1 MKRNGRKEVTMIRFE
16 GVAADGGFVFQAAVF
31 SPNVGGN
38 WTETAFKATAYA
50 DGVME
55 VAIDYGESISRV
67 AELVS
72 GMFSKKSNFANL
84 DSVILNYN
92 NIRLQVGKNTGRKSI
107 ICMLMKAMA
116 MPGYKDVDNDVS
128 VDTETCQKRI
138 PLRDSDSDLFNLRDE
153 IYTNSFRFDEISNWG
168 KDLWFRN
175 PTTRESIII
184 SSIKDGIVTV
194 ESTAGGLISDF
205 VAELRKFFIPYS
217 NFYGVKAVEVEFN
230 QFAIRVDEQN
240 SGRILYLYERSCDMS
255 GGLWEK
261 EMQEYYN
268 SPEYVRDHAKSLKK
282 ENRKKAVVQK
292 VRQFQKRNADFTIAD
307 KKKQEEWEN
316 CKAINSKDGY
326 SNCVIYYTI
335 LWAQYMEYLIAKHDK
350 KLSDVWDMSS
360 HLADIYGITGFMYG
374 CAVSIL
380 SSVWKY
386 GEELRVQHNSKYNHE
401 GDGVV
406 NPAILTISA

>member
-1 MKRNGRKEVTMIRFE
+1 MRRNGRKEVTMISFN
-16 GVAADGGFVFQAAVF
+16 GVAVDGGFVFKASVF
-31 SPNVGGN
+31 LSSIGGN

-55 VAIDYGESISRV
+55 IAIDCTETIQRV

-72 GMFSKKSNFANL
+72 GMFSRKSNFTNL
-84 DSVILNYN
+84 DSVILNYR
-92 NIRLQVGKNTGRKSI
+92 NIRLQIGKSTGRKDI
-107 ICMLMKAMA
+107 ICMLMKAMSA
-116 MPGYKDVDNDVS
+116 SDYKDGDNEVS
-128 VDTETCQKRI
+128 VDTQTCQKRNL
-138 PLRDSDSDLFNLRDE
+138 LRDSDRPNMRYE
-153 IYTNSFRFDEISNWG
+153 IYTNFFHFDEIFKWG
-168 KDLWFRN
+168 KSLWFRN
-175 PTTRESIII
+175 PDTRESIII

-194 ESTAGGLISDF
+194 ESSASDLISDF
-205 VAELRKFFIPYS
+205 VAELKKFFVPYS
-217 NFYGVKAVEVEFN
+217 NFYGVKALEVEFN
-230 QFAIRVDEQN
+230 QFSIRVDEQN
-240 SGRILYLYERSCDMS
+240 TDRILYLYKRSCDMS
-255 GGLWEK
+255 SGLWEK

-292 VRQFQKRNADFTIAD
+292 VRQFQKRNADFAIAD

-316 CKAINSKDGY
+316 CKAINFKDGY
-326 SNCVIYYTI
+326 SNCVIDYTI
-335 LWAQYMEYLIAKHDK
+335 LWAQYMEYLMAKHDK

>member
-1 MKRNGRKEVTMIRFE
+1 MRRNGRKEVTMIRFE
-16 GVAADGGFVFQAAVF
+16 GVATDGGFVFKASVF
-31 SPNVGGN
+31 LPNIGSN

-55 VAIDYGESISRV
+55 IAIDCTETIPRV

-72 GMFSKKSNFANL
+72 GMFSRKSNFTNL
-84 DSVILNYN
+84 DSVILNYR
-92 NIRLQVGKNTGRKSI
+92 NIRLQIGRSTGRKDI
-107 ICMLMKAMA
+107 ICMLMKAMSA
-116 MPGYKDVDNDVS
+116 SDYKDGDNEVS
-128 VDTETCQKRI
+128 VDTQTCQKRN
-138 PLRDSDSDLFNLRDE
+138 PLRDSDRPNMRYE
-153 IYTNSFRFDEISNWG
+153 IYTNFFRFDEIFKWG
-168 KDLWFRN
+168 KSLWFRN
-175 PTTRESIII
+175 PDTRESIII

-194 ESTAGGLISDF
+194 ESSAGGLISDF
-205 VAELRKFFIPYS
+205 VAELKKFFVPYS
-217 NFYGVKAVEVEFN
+217 NFYGVKALEVEFN
-230 QFAIRVDEQN
+230 QFSIRVDEQN
-240 SGRILYLYERSCDMS
+240 TDRILYLYKRSCDMS
-255 GGLWEK
+255 SGLWEK

-268 SPEYVRDHAKSLKK
+268 SPGYVRDHAKSLKK

-326 SNCVIYYTI
+326 SNCVIDYTI
-335 LWAQYMEYLIAKHDK
+335 LWAQYMEYLMAKHDK

>member
-1 MKRNGRKEVTMIRFE
+1 MRRNGRKEVTMIRFG
-16 GVAADGGFVFQAAVF
+16 GVAADGGFVFKAAVF

-50 DGVME
+50 DGVMKI
-55 VAIDYGESISRV
+55 AIDYAESISRV

-84 DSVILNYN
+84 NSVILNYR
-92 NIRLQVGKNTGRKSI
+92 NIRLQVGKSTGRKDI
-107 ICMLMKAMA
+107 ICMLMKAMSI
-116 MPGYKDVDNDVS
+116 PNYKDGDNDVS
-128 VDTETCQKRI
+128 VDIQTCQKRN
-138 PLRDSDSDLFNLRDE
+138 PLRNSDRQNMRYE
-153 IYTNSFRFDEISNWG
+153 IYTNSFSFDEIFKWG
-168 KDLWFRN
+168 KSLWFRN
-175 PTTRESIII
+175 PVTRESIII

-194 ESTAGGLISDF
+194 YSAAGDLISDF
-205 VAELRKFFIPYS
+205 VAELRKFFVPYS

-230 QFAIRVDEQN
+230 QFSIRVDEQN
-240 SGRILYLYERSCDMS
+240 CDRILYLYERSCGMS
-255 GGLWEK
+255 SGLWEK
-261 EMQEYYN
+261 ELQEYYN
-268 SPEYVRDHAKSLKK
+268 LPEYVRDHAKSLKR
-282 ENRKKAVVQK
+282 ESRKNVVVQK
-292 VRQFQKRNADFTIAD
+292 VRQFQKQNADFAIAD

-316 CKAINSKDGY
+316 CKAINSKDDY
-326 SNCVIYYTI
+326 SNCVIDYTI
-335 LWAQYMEYLIAKHDK
+335 LWAQYMEYLMAKHNK

-386 GEELRVQHNSKYNHE
+386 GEELRMQHNSKYNHK

>member
-1 MKRNGRKEVTMIRFE
+1 
-16 GVAADGGFVFQAAVF
+16 
-31 SPNVGGN
+31 
-38 WTETAFKATAYA
+38 
-50 DGVME
+50 
-55 VAIDYGESISRV
+55 
-67 AELVS
+67 
-72 GMFSKKSNFANL
+72 
-84 DSVILNYN
+84 
-92 NIRLQVGKNTGRKSI
+92 
-107 ICMLMKAMA
+107 MLMKAMA

-175 PTTRESIII
+175 PATRESIII

-261 EMQEYYN
+261 EMQE
-268 SPEYVRDHAKSLKK
+268 
-282 ENRKKAVVQK
+282 
-292 VRQFQKRNADFTIAD
+292 
-307 KKKQEEWEN
+307 
-316 CKAINSKDGY
+316 
-326 SNCVIYYTI
+326 
-335 LWAQYMEYLIAKHDK
+335 
-350 KLSDVWDMSS
+350 
-360 HLADIYGITGFMYG
+360 
-374 CAVSIL
+374 
-380 SSVWKY
+380 
-386 GEELRVQHNSKYNHE
+386 
-401 GDGVV
+401 
-406 NPAILTISA
+406 

>member
-1 MKRNGRKEVTMIRFE
+1 MRRNGRKEVTMIRFE
-16 GVAADGGFVFQAAVF
+16 GVATDGGFVFKASVF
-31 SPNVGGN
+31 LPNIGSN
-38 WTETAFKATAYA
+38 WKETAFKATAYA

-55 VAIDYGESISRV
+55 IAIDCTETIPRV

-72 GMFSKKSNFANL
+72 GMFSRKSNFTNL
-84 DSVILNYN
+84 DSVILNYR
-92 NIRLQVGKNTGRKSI
+92 NIRLQIGRSTGRKDI
-107 ICMLMKAMA
+107 ICMLMKAMSA
-116 MPGYKDVDNDVS
+116 SDYKDGDNEVS
-128 VDTETCQKRI
+128 VDTQTCQKRN
-138 PLRDSDSDLFNLRDE
+138 PLRDSDRPNMRYE
-153 IYTNSFRFDEISNWG
+153 IYTNFFRFDEIFKWG
-168 KDLWFRN
+168 KSLWFRN
-175 PTTRESIII
+175 PDTRESIII

-194 ESTAGGLISDF
+194 ESSAGGLISDF
-205 VAELRKFFIPYS
+205 VAELKKFFVPYS
-217 NFYGVKAVEVEFN
+217 NFYGVKALEVEFN
-230 QFAIRVDEQN
+230 QFSIRVDEQN
-240 SGRILYLYERSCDMS
+240 TDRILYLYKRSCDMS
-255 GGLWEK
+255 SGLWEK

-316 CKAINSKDGY
+316 CKAIKSKDGY
-326 SNCVIYYTI
+326 SNCVIDYTI
-335 LWAQYMEYLIAKHDK
+335 LWAQYMEYLMAKHDK

>member
-1 MKRNGRKEVTMIRFE
+1 
-16 GVAADGGFVFQAAVF
+16 
-31 SPNVGGN
+31 
-38 WTETAFKATAYA
+38 
-50 DGVME
+50 
-55 VAIDYGESISRV
+55 
-67 AELVS
+67 
-72 GMFSKKSNFANL
+72 
-84 DSVILNYN
+84 
-92 NIRLQVGKNTGRKSI
+92 
-107 ICMLMKAMA
+107 MLMKAMA

-326 SNCVIYYTI
+326 SNCVIDYTI

>member
-16 GVAADGGFVFQAAVF
+16 GVATDGGFVFLASVLL
-31 SPNVGGN
+31 PNIGSN
-38 WTETAFKATAYA
+38 WTETAFKATAYE

-55 VAIDYGESISRV
+55 IAIDCTETIPRV

-72 GMFSKKSNFANL
+72 GMFSRKSNFTNL
-84 DSVILNYN
+84 DSVILNYR
-92 NIRLQVGKNTGRKSI
+92 NIRLQIGRSTGRKDI
-107 ICMLMKAMA
+107 ICMLMKAMSA
-116 MPGYKDVDNDVS
+116 SDYKDGDNEVS
-128 VDTETCQKRI
+128 VDTQTCQKRN
-138 PLRDSDSDLFNLRDE
+138 PLRDSDRPNMRYE
-153 IYTNSFRFDEISNWG
+153 IYTNFFRFDEIFKWG
-168 KDLWFRN
+168 KSLWFRN
-175 PTTRESIII
+175 PDTRESIII

-194 ESTAGGLISDF
+194 ESSAGGLISDF
-205 VAELRKFFIPYS
+205 VAELKKFFVPYS
-217 NFYGVKAVEVEFN
+217 NFYGVKSLEVEFN
-230 QFAIRVDEQN
+230 QFSIRVDEQN
-240 SGRILYLYERSCDMS
+240 TDRILYLYKRSCDMS
-255 GGLWEK
+255 SGLWEK

-326 SNCVIYYTI
+326 SNCVIDYTI
-335 LWAQYMEYLIAKHDK
+335 LWAQYMEYLMAKHDK

>member
-55 VAIDYGESISRV
+55 IAIDYGESISRV

-175 PTTRESIII
+175 PATRESIII

-282 ENRKKAVVQK
+282 ESRKKVVVQK
-292 VRQFQKRNADFTIAD
+292 VRQFQKQNADFTITD

-316 CKAINSKDGY
+316 CKAINSKSDY
-326 SNCVIYYTI
+326 SNCVIDYTI
-335 LWAQYMEYLIAKHDK
+335 LWAQYMEYLMAKHDK
-350 KLSDVWDMSS
+350 KLSDIWDTSS

-380 SSVWKY
+380 SSIWKY

>member
-1 MKRNGRKEVTMIRFE
+1 MRRNGRKEVTMISFE
-16 GVAADGGFVFQAAVF
+16 GVAVDGGFVFKASVF
-31 SPNVGGN
+31 LPNIGGN
-38 WTETAFKATAYA
+38 WTETAFKVTAYE

-55 VAIDYGESISRV
+55 IAIDCTETIPRV

-72 GMFSKKSNFANL
+72 GMFSRKSNFTNL
-84 DSVILNYN
+84 DSVILNYR
-92 NIRLQVGKNTGRKSI
+92 NIHLQIGRSTGRKDI
-107 ICMLMKAMA
+107 ICMLMKAMSA
-116 MPGYKDVDNDVS
+116 SDYKDGDNEVS
-128 VDTETCQKRI
+128 VDTQTCQKRN
-138 PLRDSDSDLFNLRDE
+138 PLRDSDKSNMRYE
-153 IYTNSFRFDEISNWG
+153 IYTNFFRFDEIFKWG
-168 KDLWFRN
+168 KSLWFRN
-175 PTTRESIII
+175 PDTRESIII

-194 ESTAGGLISDF
+194 ESSVGGLISDF
-205 VAELRKFFIPYS
+205 VAELKKFFVPYS
-217 NFYGVKAVEVEFN
+217 NFYGVKALEVEFN
-230 QFAIRVDEQN
+230 QFSIKVDEQN
-240 SGRILYLYERSCDMS
+240 TDRILYLYKRSCDMS
-255 GGLWEK
+255 SGLWEK

-316 CKAINSKDGY
+316 CKAINSKDDY
-326 SNCVIYYTI
+326 SNCVIDYTI
-335 LWAQYMEYLIAKHDK
+335 LWAQYMEYLMAKHDK

>member
-1 MKRNGRKEVTMIRFE
+1 MRRNGRKEVTMIRFE
-16 GVAADGGFVFQAAVF
+16 GVATDGGFVFKASVF
-31 SPNVGGN
+31 LPNIGSN
-38 WTETAFKATAYA
+38 WKETAFKATAYA

-55 VAIDYGESISRV
+55 IAIDCTETIPRV

-72 GMFSKKSNFANL
+72 GMFSRKSNFTNL
-84 DSVILNYN
+84 DSVILNYR
-92 NIRLQVGKNTGRKSI
+92 NIRLQIGRSTGRKDI
-107 ICMLMKAMA
+107 ICMLMKAMSA
-116 MPGYKDVDNDVS
+116 SDYKDGDNEVS
-128 VDTETCQKRI
+128 VDTQTCQKRN
-138 PLRDSDSDLFNLRDE
+138 PLRDSDRPNMRYE
-153 IYTNSFRFDEISNWG
+153 IYTNFFRFDEIFKWG
-168 KDLWFRN
+168 KSLWFRN
-175 PTTRESIII
+175 PDTRESIII

-194 ESTAGGLISDF
+194 ESSAGGLISDF
-205 VAELRKFFIPYS
+205 VAELKKFFVPYS
-217 NFYGVKAVEVEFN
+217 NFYGVKALEVEFN
-230 QFAIRVDEQN
+230 QFSIRVDEQN
-240 SGRILYLYERSCDMS
+240 TDRILYLYKRSCDMS
-255 GGLWEK
+255 SGLWEK

-326 SNCVIYYTI
+326 SNCVIDYTI
-335 LWAQYMEYLIAKHDK
+335 LWAQYMEYLMAKHDK

>member
-1 MKRNGRKEVTMIRFE
+1 MKRNERKEVTMIRFE
-16 GVAADGGFVFQAAVF
+16 GVATDGGFVFEASVF
-31 SPNVGGN
+31 LPKIGIY
-38 WTETAFKATAYA
+38 WTTTAFKAIAYA

-55 VAIDYGESISRV
+55 IALDYKEGIHEV

-72 GMFSKKSNFANL
+72 GMFSRKSHFANL
-84 DSVILNYN
+84 DSVILNYR
-92 NIRLQVGKNTGRKSI
+92 NIRLQVGKNTGRKDI
-107 ICMLMKAMA
+107 VCMLMKAMSI
-116 MPGYKDVDNDVS
+116 PGYKDGDNDVS
-128 VDTETCQKRI
+128 VDTQTCQKNI
-138 PLRDSDSDLFNLRDE
+138 PLRDSDKYNMRYE
-153 IYTNSFRFDEISNWG
+153 IYTNSFRFDEIPEWR

-175 PTTRESIII
+175 LDTRRGIII
-184 SSIKDGIVTV
+184 SSIKDGIVKV
-194 ESTAGGLISDF
+194 ETIAGDFISDF
-205 VAELRKFFIPYS
+205 VAELKKFFVPYS
-217 NFYGVKAVEVEFN
+217 NFYGVKALEVEFN
-230 QFAIRVDEQN
+230 EFSIRVDEQN
-240 SGRILYLYERSCDMS
+240 VDSILYLYERSCDMS
-255 GGLWEK
+255 SGLFEK
-261 EMQEYYN
+261 ELQEYYN

-282 ENRKKAVVQK
+282 EYRKKAVVQK
-292 VRQFQKRNADFTIAD
+292 VRQFQKQNADFAITD

-316 CKAINSKDGY
+316 CKAINSKDDY
-326 SNCVIYYTI
+326 SNGVIDYTI
-335 LWAQYMEYLIAKHDK
+335 LWAQYMEYLMAKHDK

>member
-16 GVAADGGFVFQAAVF
+16 GVATDGGFVFLASVF
-31 SPNVGGN
+31 LPNIGSN
-38 WTETAFKATAYA
+38 WTETAFKATAYE

-55 VAIDYGESISRV
+55 IAIDCTETIPRV

-72 GMFSKKSNFANL
+72 GMFSRKSNFTNL
-84 DSVILNYN
+84 DSVILNYR
-92 NIRLQVGKNTGRKSI
+92 NIRLQIGRSTGRKDI
-107 ICMLMKAMA
+107 ICMLMKAMSA
-116 MPGYKDVDNDVS
+116 SDYKDSDNEVS
-128 VDTETCQKRI
+128 VDTQTCQKRN
-138 PLRDSDSDLFNLRDE
+138 PLRDSDRPNMRYE
-153 IYTNSFRFDEISNWG
+153 IYTNFFRFDEIFKWG
-168 KDLWFRN
+168 KSLWFRN
-175 PTTRESIII
+175 PDTRESIII

-194 ESTAGGLISDF
+194 ESSAGGLISDF
-205 VAELRKFFIPYS
+205 VAELKKFFVPYS
-217 NFYGVKAVEVEFN
+217 NFYGVKALEVEFN
-230 QFAIRVDEQN
+230 QFSIRVDEQN
-240 SGRILYLYERSCDMS
+240 TDRILYLYKRSCDMS
-255 GGLWEK
+255 SGLWEK

-316 CKAINSKDGY
+316 CKAINSKSDY
-326 SNCVIYYTI
+326 SNCVIDYTI
-335 LWAQYMEYLIAKHDK
+335 LWAQYMEYLMAKHDK

-386 GEELRVQHNSKYNHE
+386 GEELRVQHNSKYNHQ

>member
-1 MKRNGRKEVTMIRFE
+1 MRRNGRKEVTMVRFE
-16 GVAADGGFVFQAAVF
+16 GVAADGGFVFKAAVF
-31 SPNVGGN
+31 LPNIGGN
-38 WTETAFKATAYA
+38 WKETAFKTIAYV

-55 VAIDYGESISRV
+55 IAIDYTESISRV

-72 GMFSKKSNFANL
+72 GIFSKKSNFANL
-84 DSVILNYN
+84 DSVVLNYR
-92 NIRLQVGKNTGRKSI
+92 NIRLRVGKNTGRKDI

-116 MPGYKDVDNDVS
+116 MPSYKDGNNDVS
-128 VDTETCQKRI
+128 VDTQTCQKLI
-138 PLRDSDSDLFNLRDE
+138 PLRDSDFLNMPYE
-153 IYTNSFRFDEISNWG
+153 TYTNSFRFDEITEWG

-175 PTTRESIII
+175 PYTRDSMIV
-184 SSIKDGIVTV
+184 SLLKDGVATV
-194 ESTAGGLISDF
+194 DSVAGDTISEF
-205 VAELRKFFIPYS
+205 VSELRKFFVPYS

-240 SGRILYLYERSCDMS
+240 VDQILYLYQRSCAMS
-255 GGLWEK
+255 SGLWEK
-261 EMQEYYN
+261 ELQEYYN
-268 SPEYVRDHAKSLKK
+268 SPKYVRDHAKSIKK
-282 ENRKKAVVQK
+282 DYRKKVVVQK
-292 VRQFQKRNADFTIAD
+292 VRQFQKQNADFAISD

-326 SNCVIYYTI
+326 SNCVIDYTI
-335 LWAQYMEYLIAKHDK
+335 LWAQYMEYLMATQDK
-350 KLSDVWDMSS
+350 KVADVWDRSS
-360 HLADIYGITGFMYG
+360 HSADIYGITGFMYG

-386 GEELRVQHNSKYNHE
+386 GEELRMQHNSKYNHE

>member
-1 MKRNGRKEVTMIRFE
+1 MRRNGRKEVTMIRFE
-16 GVAADGGFVFQAAVF
+16 GVATDGGFVFKASVF
-31 SPNVGGN
+31 LPNIGSN
-38 WTETAFKATAYA
+38 WKETAFKATAYA

-55 VAIDYGESISRV
+55 IAIDCTETIPRV

-72 GMFSKKSNFANL
+72 GMFSRKSNFTNL
-84 DSVILNYN
+84 DSVILNYR
-92 NIRLQVGKNTGRKSI
+92 NIRLQIGRSTGRKDI
-107 ICMLMKAMA
+107 ICMLMKAMSA
-116 MPGYKDVDNDVS
+116 SDYKDGDNEVS
-128 VDTETCQKRI
+128 VDTQTCQKRN
-138 PLRDSDSDLFNLRDE
+138 PLRDSDRPNMRYE
-153 IYTNSFRFDEISNWG
+153 IYTNFFRFDEIFKWG
-168 KDLWFRN
+168 KSLWFRN
-175 PTTRESIII
+175 PDTRESIII

-194 ESTAGGLISDF
+194 ESSAGGLISDF
-205 VAELRKFFIPYS
+205 VAELKKFFVPYS
-217 NFYGVKAVEVEFN
+217 NFYGVKALEVEFN
-230 QFAIRVDEQN
+230 QFSIRVDEQN
-240 SGRILYLYERSCDMS
+240 TDRILYLYKRSCDMS
-255 GGLWEK
+255 RGLWEK

-326 SNCVIYYTI
+326 SNCVIDYTI
-335 LWAQYMEYLIAKHDK
+335 LWAQYMEYLMAKHDK

>member
-1 MKRNGRKEVTMIRFE
+1 MRRNGRKEVTMIRFE
-16 GVAADGGFVFQAAVF
+16 GVATDGGFVFEAAVF
-31 SPNVGGN
+31 TPNIGGN
-38 WTETAFKATAYA
+38 WTETAFKTTAYA

-55 VAIDYGESISRV
+55 IAIDYTESISRV

-72 GMFSKKSNFANL
+72 GLFSKKSNFANL
-84 DSVILNYN
+84 DSVILNYR
-92 NIRLQVGKNTGRKSI
+92 NIRLQVGKTTGRKNI
-107 ICMLMKAMA
+107 ICMLMKAMS
-116 MPGYKDVDNDVS
+116 MPDYKGGNNDVS
-128 VDTETCQKRI
+128 VDTQTCQKRN
-138 PLRDSDSDLFNLRDE
+138 PLRASDKPNMRYE
-153 IYTNSFRFDEISNWG
+153 IYANSFRFDEIFKWG
-168 KDLWFRN
+168 KSLWFRN
-175 PTTRESIII
+175 PFTRDSMIIT
-184 SSIKDGIVTV
+184 SLKDGIVTV
-194 ESTAGGLISDF
+194 DCIAGGTISGF
-205 VAELRKFFIPYS
+205 VAELRKFFVPYS
-217 NFYGVKAVEVEFN
+217 NFYGVNAVEVEFN
-230 QFAIRVDEQN
+230 QFSIRVDEQN
-240 SGRILYLYERSCDMS
+240 VERILYLYQRSCDMS
-255 GGLWEK
+255 SGLYDK
-261 EMQEYYN
+261 ELQEYYN

-282 ENRKKAVVQK
+282 DCRKKAVVQK
-292 VRQFQKRNADFTIAD
+292 VRQFQRQNVDFTIAD

-326 SNCVIYYTI
+326 SNCVIDYTI
-335 LWAQYMEYLIAKHDK
+335 LWAQYMEYLMAKHDK

>member
-268 SPEYVRDHAKSLKK
+268 SPEYIREYAKSLKK

-326 SNCVIYYTI
+326 SNCVIDYTI

-406 NPAILTISA
+406 NPATLTISA

>member
-1 MKRNGRKEVTMIRFE
+1 MRRNGRKEVTMIRFE
-16 GVAADGGFVFQAAVF
+16 GVATDGGFVFKASVF
-31 SPNVGGN
+31 LPNIGSN

-55 VAIDYGESISRV
+55 IAIDCTETIPRV

-72 GMFSKKSNFANL
+72 GMFSRKSNFTNL
-84 DSVILNYN
+84 DSVILNYR
-92 NIRLQVGKNTGRKSI
+92 NIRLQIGRSTGRKDI
-107 ICMLMKAMA
+107 ICMLMKAMSA
-116 MPGYKDVDNDVS
+116 SDYKDGDNEVS
-128 VDTETCQKRI
+128 VDTQTCQKRN
-138 PLRDSDSDLFNLRDE
+138 PLRDSDRPNMRYE
-153 IYTNSFRFDEISNWG
+153 IYTNFFRFDEIFKWG
-168 KDLWFRN
+168 KSLWFRN
-175 PTTRESIII
+175 PDTRESIII

-194 ESTAGGLISDF
+194 ESSAGGLISDF
-205 VAELRKFFIPYS
+205 VAELKKFFVPYS
-217 NFYGVKAVEVEFN
+217 NFYGVKALEVEFN
-230 QFAIRVDEQN
+230 QFSIRVDEQN
-240 SGRILYLYERSCDMS
+240 TDRILYLYKRSCDMS
-255 GGLWEK
+255 SGLWEK

-268 SPEYVRDHAKSLKK
+268 SPGYVKDHAKSLKK

-326 SNCVIYYTI
+326 SNCVIDYTI
-335 LWAQYMEYLIAKHDK
+335 LWAQYMEYLMAKHDK

-374 CAVSIL
+374 YAVSIL

>member
-1 MKRNGRKEVTMIRFE
+1 MKKNGRKEVTMIGFE
-16 GVAADGGFVFQAAVF
+16 GVAVDGGFVFKASVF
-31 SPNVGGN
+31 LPNIGGN
-38 WTETAFKATAYA
+38 WTETAFKTTAYE

-55 VAIDYGESISRV
+55 IAIDCTETIPRV

-72 GMFSKKSNFANL
+72 GMFSRKSNFTNL
-84 DSVILNYN
+84 DSVILNYR
-92 NIRLQVGKNTGRKSI
+92 NICLHIGRSTGRKDI

-116 MPGYKDVDNDVS
+116 ASDYKDGDNEVS
-128 VDTETCQKRI
+128 VDTQTCQKRN
-138 PLRDSDSDLFNLRDE
+138 PLRDSDKSNMRYE
-153 IYTNSFRFDEISNWG
+153 IYTNFFRFDEIVEWS
-168 KDLWFRN
+168 KSLWFRN
-175 PTTRESIII
+175 PCTRDSMIIT
-184 SSIKDGIVTV
+184 SLKDGIITV
-194 ESTAGGLISDF
+194 DCIAGGTISGF
-205 VAELRKFFIPYS
+205 VAELKKFFVPYS
-217 NFYGVKAVEVEFN
+217 NFYGVKAIEVEFN
-230 QFAIRVDEQN
+230 QFSIRVDEQN
-240 SGRILYLYERSCDMS
+240 VDRILYLYKRSCDMS
-255 GGLWEK
+255 SGLWEK

-326 SNCVIYYTI
+326 SNCVIDYTI
-335 LWAQYMEYLIAKHDK
+335 LWAQYMEYLMAKHDK